1 MKNVFVAVAVMF
13 SVSLLG
19 CGGPEAEL
27 QSEEPTPAT
36 EEVTASATPA
46 CSDVDTT
53 ACATQGAVTYCT
65 LLGGSGRR
73 FACVCDGTQWVC
85 V

>member
-27 QSEEPTPAT
+27 QSEEHAPTT
-36 EEVTASATPA
+36 EQLALRPNCADIDS
-46 CSDVDTT
+46 T
-53 ACATQGAVTYCT
+53 ACQTQGAIQQCSMV
-65 LLGGSGRR
+65 GRPA
-73 FACVCDGTQWVC
+73 ACLCNGTIWVC
-85 V
+85 P